1 MVDAVLRLRAPGPIL
16 GDMQGWIGVVAGGS
30 GFMGGALSVRWRAL
44 GHGRLPAGQ
53 ALWLLMLG
61 LGAATILRNSAVLS
75 GWAGGGLAATEIIQA
90 VFGSAFLALCALFV
104 ARRSW
109 AKRRSGKTKAAPV
122 MEMRARFESLLRDNE
137 NELQIVS
144 RQLEEREALQRES
157 EALVA
162 GLRAGL
168 EIGST
173 ADGSSAALREAV
185 AEADASAVRTAAA
198 TREVRSAF
206 EAGLAATDRLRAA
219 IAARDAVGPLTEVEK
234 EAFDTQI
241 DDARRQLERL
251 RQANEVSRQILDRA
265 FESGAELKAR
275 LAEAAP
281 PVPGL

>member
-1 MVDAVLRLRAPGPIL
+1 
-16 GDMQGWIGVVAGGS
+16 
-30 GFMGGALSVRWRAL
+30 
-44 GHGRLPAGQ
+44 
-53 ALWLLMLG
+53 MLG

-75 GWAGGGLAATEIIQA
+75 GWSGDGLAATEIIQA

-109 AKRRSGKTKAAPV
+109 AKRRSRKTKVAPV

-185 AEADASAVRTAAA
+185 AEADASAVRTAMA

-251 RQANEVSRQILDRA
+251 RQANEVSQQILDRA